1 MPWQC
6 FLFLWG
12 AQAPLLPTDFGW
24 DHRLA
29 IRHILLAIF
38 QSLIRWSFTSC
49 DLVFRTRSSFS
60 SAFGREKRVGG
71 EVSAVGGPPATS
83 TSTYLSIWLSNYPT
97 VSEMFVLPR
106 FVPFCLLV
114 FFFFCI
120 FSLAGHFY
128 LLPRTSGHINGA
140 FSTLEF
146 CDLISLTQLAFQLKL
161 RDSRPR
167 SDLLRVLRHASKTNN

>member
-1 MPWQC
+1 M
-6 FLFLWG
+6 FFVSLG
-12 AQAPLLPTDFGW
+12 ARAPLLPTDFGW

-29 IRHILLAIF
+29 ILLAIF

-83 TSTYLSIWLSNYPT
+83 TSTYLSIWLSSYPT
-97 VSEMFVLPR
+97 IRLSLKCLSCLVLCLFVSI
-106 FVPFCLLV
+106 
-114 FFFFCI
+114 FFCI